1 MLMLLLLLS
10 RVLPPLNFSIMCKIG
25 LLGLIGS
32 SSQIMGYTG
41 INYSSPTLA
50 SAISNLT
57 PAFTFILA
65 IVFRMEKVSSRKTSS
80 QAKVLGT
87 ILSIGGAF
95 IVTLYKGPPIIIV
108 SPSPSILLDQRLHSS
123 DSNNWVIGGLFLTA
137 EYILIPLW
145 YIVQAQI
152 MKVYP
157 AELTVVFFYN
167 LCVSFIAA
175 IVGLIT
181 ERDSSAWRVRPDIAL
196 ASILCSGLFGSCMNN
211 TVHTWALRVKG
222 PVYVAMFKPLS
233 IAIAIAMGVMFLG
246 DTLHLG
252 RYIYIYIY
260 KSLNELYPLVIGAT
274 VISLGFYTVMWGKA
288 KEEMGE
294 EYEVGKVPLLQG
306 YKNEQREKERE
317 MLRVGYFNRV
327 VVPFTALVAMEC
339 TTVGLNTLYK
349 AAALRGMSYHVFMV
363 YDYAVAALL
372 LLPAPFFTLR
382 SRVVPPLTLSILCKI
397 GLIGLIGCASQI
409 VGLKGINYSSPTLA
423 SAISNL
429 TPAFTFI
436 LAIIFRMEKFT
447 FKKQSS
453 QAKVLGTIVSIGG
466 AFVVTLYKGPPI
478 TLVSSSP
485 SIPLDQPLHSSNSNN
500 WLTAGLLLTAQYI
513 LVPLWYIVLAQ
524 IMEEYPAELTVVFI
538 YNICVCF
545 LAAIVGLIAERD
557 SIAWRLRPNIALA
570 SILCSQ
576 CSNPLSIAVAVAMG
590 VMFLGDTLHL
600 GSVVGAT
607 IISLGFYTLMW
618 GKAKEDMTK
627 DYKVDH
633 GLDSPPA
640 SKVPL
645 FQSHKNELA

>member
-1 MLMLLLLLS
+1 MAGGAYFCRDAVPFTAMVAMECTNVGLNTLYKAATLRGMSYHVFVVYAYAIAALVLLPAPFFSYRS

-65 IVFRMEKVSSRKTSS
+65 IIFRMEKVSSRKTSS

-95 IVTLYKGPPIIIV
+95 VVTLYKGPPIIIV

-252 RYIYIYIY
+252 
-260 KSLNELYPLVIGAT
+260 SVIGAT

-306 YKNEQREKERE
+306 YKNE
-317 MLRVGYFNRV
+317 
-327 VVPFTALVAMEC
+327 LV
-339 TTVGLNTLYK
+339 
-349 AAALRGMSYHVFMV
+349 
-363 YDYAVAALL
+363 
-372 LLPAPFFTLR
+372 
-382 SRVVPPLTLSILCKI
+382 
-397 GLIGLIGCASQI
+397 
-409 VGLKGINYSSPTLA
+409 
-423 SAISNL
+423 
-429 TPAFTFI
+429 
-436 LAIIFRMEKFT
+436 
-447 FKKQSS
+447 
-453 QAKVLGTIVSIGG
+453 
-466 AFVVTLYKGPPI
+466 
-478 TLVSSSP
+478 
-485 SIPLDQPLHSSNSNN
+485 
-500 WLTAGLLLTAQYI
+500 
-513 LVPLWYIVLAQ
+513 
-524 IMEEYPAELTVVFI
+524 
-538 YNICVCF
+538 
-545 LAAIVGLIAERD
+545 
-557 SIAWRLRPNIALA
+557 
-570 SILCSQ
+570 
-576 CSNPLSIAVAVAMG
+576 
-590 VMFLGDTLHL
+590 
-600 GSVVGAT
+600 
-607 IISLGFYTLMW
+607 
-618 GKAKEDMTK
+618 
-627 DYKVDH
+627 
-633 GLDSPPA
+633 
-640 SKVPL
+640 
-645 FQSHKNELA
+645 

>member
-1 MLMLLLLLS
+1 
-10 RVLPPLNFSIMCKIG
+10 
-25 LLGLIGS
+25 
-32 SSQIMGYTG
+32 
-41 INYSSPTLA
+41 
-50 SAISNLT
+50 
-57 PAFTFILA
+57 
-65 IVFRMEKVSSRKTSS
+65 
-80 QAKVLGT
+80 
-87 ILSIGGAF
+87 
-95 IVTLYKGPPIIIV
+95 
-108 SPSPSILLDQRLHSS
+108 
-123 DSNNWVIGGLFLTA
+123 
-137 EYILIPLW
+137 
-145 YIVQAQI
+145 
-152 MKVYP
+152 
-157 AELTVVFFYN
+157 
-167 LCVSFIAA
+167 
-175 IVGLIT
+175 
-181 ERDSSAWRVRPDIAL
+181 
-196 ASILCSGLFGSCMNN
+196 
-211 TVHTWALRVKG
+211 
-222 PVYVAMFKPLS
+222 
-233 IAIAIAMGVMFLG
+233 
-246 DTLHLG
+246 
-252 RYIYIYIY
+252 
-260 KSLNELYPLVIGAT
+260 
-274 VISLGFYTVMWGKA
+274 
-288 KEEMGE
+288 
-294 EYEVGKVPLLQG
+294 
-306 YKNEQREKERE
+306 

-570 SILCSQ
+570 SILCSGLFG
-576 CSNPLSIAVAVAMG
+576 SFVNNAIHTWALRIKGPVYVAMFKPFVDCCCSCHG
-590 VMFLGDTLHL
+590 CHVPR
-600 GSVVGAT
+600 VVGAT